1 MLLARKRPER
11 LVPEY
16 SLTGDLLSFRR
27 CARQY
32 RYQNGSSLPPSRP
45 VQLWYGE
52 FIHGVLEN
60 AYRLWETSGGTL
72 SFPLPYT
79 RITISDPIAEP
90 PAGLSPHDVRNLGWP
105 VEQSLLHQN
114 KRARSRAARSAAYR
128 RAEAALNMLGPHLF
142 PLIAQAEERVLGTR
156 SVPQAEAEGFRA
168 ERYALHGVIDV
179 LTEIEL
185 SGAPTDNLIRRAVQE
200 VCPELEGEFEVIVD
214 YKGSRRPRIDS
225 AEWQDGAWQVQTYAW
240 LRHQQRRSR
249 QVAAGI
255 LIYIN
260 ELAPGDADI
269 GLIRTD
275 IEHDRTDVAPM
286 RDSDRRILENWRP
299 GSRADLSE
307 DFRFARAV
315 RVIKVDDESIAE
327 ATGAFDETVAAIE
340 RRVKLEAE
348 AVSILQTWN
357 DNCNDRKTCAACDFR
372 YFCEG
377 YLRTGNPRG
386 AEDLIED
393 EI

>member
-1 MLLARKRPER
+1 MELARKRPER

-60 AYRLWETSGGTL
+60 AYRLWESSGRKL
-72 SFPLPYT
+72 AFPLPYARVT
-79 RITISDPIAEP
+79 VSDPIAEP
-90 PAGLSPHDVRNLGWP
+90 PSGLSPHDVRNLGWP
-105 VEQSLLHQN
+105 VEQALLHQN
-114 KRARSRAARSAAYR
+114 KRARSRAARTSAYS

-156 SVPQAEAEGFRA
+156 SVPQAQAEGFRA

-185 SGAPTDNLIRRAVQE
+185 TGAATDNLIRRAVQE
-200 VCPELEGEFEVIVD
+200 RCPGLTGEFEVIVD
-214 YKGSRRPRIDS
+214 YKGSRRPRTDS
-225 AEWQDGAWQVQTYAW
+225 PEWQDGAWQVQTYAW

-249 QVAAGI
+249 KVAAGI

-260 ELAPGDADI
+260 ELAPGESDLAA
-269 GLIRTD
+269 IRTD
-275 IEHDRTDVAPM
+275 MNLGRTDVGATLD
-286 RDSDRRILENWRP
+286 RDRRLLENWRP
-299 GSRADLSE
+299 GTRADLSE
-307 DFRFARAV
+307 AFRFARAV
-315 RVIKVDDESIAE
+315 RVIPVDETSIAE
-327 ATGAFDETVAAIE
+327 ATGAFDNTVADIE

-348 AVSILQTWN
+348 AVSILQTWHN
-357 DNCNDRKTCAACDFR
+357 TCNDGKTCAACDFR

-377 YLRTGNPRG
+377 FVETGNVAG
-386 AEDLIED
+386 TEDRIED

>member
-60 AYRLWETSGGTL
+60 AYRLWESSGGALT
-72 SFPLPYT
+72 FPLPYE
-79 RITISDPIAEP
+79 RITTADGIAEP

-105 VEQSLLHQN
+105 VEQALLHQN
-114 KRARSRAARSAAYR
+114 KRARSWAARSAAYR
-128 RAEAALNMLGPHLF
+128 RAEATLNMLGPYLF

-156 SVPQAEAEGFRA
+156 SVPHAGAEQFRA

-185 SGAPTDNLIRRAVQE
+185 TEAATDNLIRRAVQE
-200 VCPELEGEFEVIVD
+200 QCPGLTGEFEVIVD
-214 YKGSRRPRIDS
+214 YKGSRRPRVDS
-225 AEWQDGAWQVQTYAW
+225 SEWQDGAWQVQTYAW

-249 QVAAGI
+249 RVAAGI

-275 IEHDRTDVAPM
+275 MKLGRTDVEPM
-286 RDSDRRILENWRP
+286 RDSDRRMLENWRP
-299 GSRADLSE
+299 GSRADLSA
-307 DFRFARAV
+307 DFRFARAI
-315 RVIKVDDESIAE
+315 RVIPVDEASIAE
-327 ATGAFDETVAAIE
+327 ATTAFDETVASIE

-357 DNCNDRKTCAACDFR
+357 DDCDDRKTCAACDFR
-372 YFCEG
+372 YFCDG
-377 YLRTGNPRG
+377 YLRNGNPAG

>member
-60 AYRLWETSGGTL
+60 AYRLWESSGGTL
-72 SFPLPYT
+72 TFPLPYT
-79 RITISDPIAEP
+79 PITNADPIAEP
-90 PAGLSPHDVRNLGWP
+90 PPGLSPHDVRNLGWP

-114 KRARSRAARSAAYR
+114 KRARSRAARTSAYR
-128 RAEAALNMLGPHLF
+128 RAEAALNMLGPSLF

-156 SVPQAEAEGFRA
+156 SVPGAGEEGFRA

-185 SGAPTDNLIRRAVQE
+185 TGADTENLIRREVQE
-200 VCPELEGEFEVIVD
+200 QCPGLQGEFEVIVD
-214 YKGSRRPRIDS
+214 YKGSRRPRTDS
-225 AEWQDGAWQVQTYAW
+225 PEWQDGAWQVQTYAW

-249 QVAAGI
+249 RVAAGI

-260 ELAPGDADI
+260 ELAPGDTDI
-269 GLIRTD
+269 GMIRTD
-275 IEHDRTDVAPM
+275 LNVGKTDVGP
-286 RDSDRRILENWRP
+286 RLDSDRRKLENWRP
-299 GSRADLSE
+299 GSRADLSAE
-307 DFRFARAV
+307 FRFARAV
-315 RVIKVDDESIAE
+315 RVIPVSETSIEE
-327 ATGAFDETVAAIE
+327 ATAAFDGTVASIE
-340 RRVKLEAE
+340 RRVKQEAE
-348 AVSILQTWN
+348 AVSILQTWSG
-357 DNCNDRKTCAACDFR
+357 DCNDANTCAACDFR
-372 YFCEG
+372 YFCDG
-377 YLRTGNPRG
+377 YLRTGNQPG
-386 AEDLIED
+386 AEDVIVD